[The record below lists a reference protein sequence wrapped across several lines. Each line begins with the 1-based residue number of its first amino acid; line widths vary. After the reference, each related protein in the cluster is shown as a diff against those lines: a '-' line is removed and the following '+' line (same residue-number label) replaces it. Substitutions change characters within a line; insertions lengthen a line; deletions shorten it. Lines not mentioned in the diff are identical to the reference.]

1 MKIGQ
6 RHAEHVLHP
15 NNACSG
21 IGVWVCRPGR
31 KRRMA
36 RGPEGRLPEK
46 RASLPVPSV
55 LALRQNTPPMRPAT
69 PSAPPNT
76 DDITHT
82 HICAVARTI
91 GIGHNS
97 ATSRKFNVPL
107 YQHLRCI
114 HQVMSPDQTIPDPS
128 SSHQIHQSKAQTHL
142 PPGEEGV
149 PLEFASFNHDSVRH
163 LGFSILIWRQPG
175 QRFHHDMAKKVRSC
189 DERRNRL

>member
-6 RHAEHVLHP
+6 RHAEHVLHS

-82 HICAVARTI
+82 H
-91 GIGHNS
+91 
-97 ATSRKFNVPL
+97 
-107 YQHLRCI
+107 LRCRSNHWHWTQQR
-114 HQVMSPDQTIPDPS
+114 HQPQIQRPSLSTSSLHSSGHEPRSDHTRPIVVASNTPIESPDAPAAGRGGGS
-128 SSHQIHQSKAQTHL
+128 S
-142 PPGEEGV
+142 
-149 PLEFASFNHDSVRH
+149 
-163 LGFSILIWRQPG
+163 
-175 QRFHHDMAKKVRSC
+175 
-189 DERRNRL
+189 